1 MGYFN
6 LGLYSFYKK
15 NATGWFFLFLSFY
28 ISTPLMA
35 KSNKSVLIFNG
46 LLGSYIISIGLLRS
60 VFLSYLN
67 ASFILGL

>member
-1 MGYFN
+1 MGYLN

-15 NATGWFFLFLSFY
+15 NAIRWFFLFLSFY
-28 ISTPLMA
+28 INTPLIA
-35 KSNKSVLIFNG
+35 KSNKSILIFNS
-46 LLGSYIISIGLLRS
+46 LLGLYIISIGLLRS